1 VNVPASG
8 PNSGLQPSRR
18 PWLVFVVWAVI
29 AVVIG
34 LLTSKATFSPDLRG
48 MLPANDPAFVRE
60 MDFYARQGATRV
72 LALEASGDPQAAR
85 AVLVNAV
92 AELAVLGV
100 KPVEAGGAT
109 AVVRAGEIIST
120 HLPALTTPALLA
132 EIEPQLAPAAL
143 DAYFKA
149 FKERALRPDDSFTAS
164 VARRDLLAI
173 SGRLMQPL
181 VNGLAGS
188 ERDGAFMRHSDG
200 HLLVALEVPFD
211 PQVMSRTEPLMAVV
225 DRLMAEA
232 ETHAV
237 KLEAIGSYRHFRDNL
252 TAVYSDLS
260 SSMPLAI
267 ALIALVLFSLIPNL
281 RALAA
286 LHVPAVLGMVG
297 GVAAV
302 TALGMEV
309 PLPLLG
315 FAAGMLGVAVDYGQ
329 HVIVAIRAGEGAT
342 IWRPLTITWVT
353 TASAFAVLITSS
365 VPGIRC
371 VGIMVV
377 AGLGIAL
384 LSAIFLLP
392 RLTPKMPDH
401 DRWLVLSRPLL
412 AQCQRR
418 PWVNW
423 LLTGLITA
431 ALAPGLMRLSFND
444 NLKSY
449 DGSRPETWRALDQF
463 LARWGSLSSSD
474 FLVSQHAELGTALE
488 QVAAART
495 RIGYPA
501 SVVERMI
508 PGPQAQAANIAA
520 WNSFWQTHA
529 GTFATNLATAAKAN
543 GLRTEAFADTLA
555 LYRPVDSVPPLTVA
569 TWNGSAVERLVGS
582 YFSKLDD
589 DTWQV
594 ASPVMKLKAPEV
606 ARIHDVLGD
615 RSADAPVWL
624 ACREHIGHTLI
635 KVVSE
640 DLTSR
645 SLAIVLVVL
654 LVVSLIER
662 NVRAVAAQLLPPAAA
677 LLWTFGM
684 LGWMGMKLDP
694 FAVLAAA
701 FIGGI
706 GIDSAV
712 FLTHSPR
719 ARTLSPVLVASI
731 TTIVGMLSL
740 LSAQHPTIYTLGRT
754 LLIGMSCCLVAC
766 LLITPAVA
774 RRKPSDAEPSA

>member
-1 VNVPASG
+1 MTD
-8 PNSGLQPSRR
+8 QPSR
-18 PWLVFVVWAVI
+18 PAWHVFLLWSVI
-29 AVVIG
+29 ASVIG
-34 LLTSKATFSPDLRG
+34 ALTAKATFSPDLRG

-72 LALEASGDPQAAR
+72 LALETSGELQASK
-85 AVLVNAV
+85 AVLTRAL
-92 AELAVLGV
+92 AELALLEV
-100 KPVEAGGAT
+100 KPLEAGGPASI
-109 AVVRAGEIIST
+109 VRAGEIIRA
-120 HLPALTTPALLA
+120 HLPALTTPELLA
-132 EIEPQLAPAAL
+132 EIEPQLEPAAL
-143 DAYFKA
+143 DAYLKA
-149 FKERALRPDDSFTAS
+149 FKERALRPDDSFTATA
-164 VARRDLLAI
+164 ARRDLLAL

-181 VNGLAGS
+181 VQGLGGS
-188 ERDGAFMRHSDG
+188 ERDGAFMRHVDG

-211 PQVMSRTEPLMAVV
+211 PQLMSRTVPLMDVV

-232 ETHAV
+232 KTEGVT
-237 KLEAIGSYRHFRDNL
+237 LEAIGSYRHFRDNL

-267 ALIALVLFSLIPNL
+267 ILIALVLFSLIPNL

-286 LHVPAVLGMVG
+286 LHVPALLGMAG

-302 TALGMEV
+302 TALGLDV

-329 HVIVAIRAGEGAT
+329 HVIAAIRAGEGAA

-353 TASAFAVLITSS
+353 TASAFAVLVTSS
-365 VPGIRC
+365 VPGIRV
-371 VGIMVV
+371 VGIMIIV
-377 AGLGIAL
+377 GLGLAL

-392 RLTPKMPDH
+392 CLTPKMPER
-401 DRWLVLSRPLL
+401 DRWLVVSEPLL
-412 AQCQRR
+412 RQCQRR
-418 PWVNW
+418 PWLNW
-423 LLTGLITA
+423 LIVALVTA
-431 ALAPGLMRLSFND
+431 ALAPGLMRLEFND

-449 DGSRPETWRALDQF
+449 DGSRPETWRALEQF
-463 LARWGSLSSSD
+463 LVRWGSLSSSD
-474 FLVSQHAELGTALE
+474 YLVSQHAELGTALDR
-488 QVAAART
+488 VAAARASIT
-495 RIGYPA
+495 YPP
-501 SVVERMI
+501 SVVERLI
-508 PGPQAQAANIAA
+508 PGPQAQAANLAGWNIFWERHAA
-520 WNSFWQTHA
+520 A
-529 GTFATNLATAAKAN
+529 FATNLAIAAKAN
-543 GLRTEAFADTLA
+543 GLRVQAFAETLA
-555 LYRPVDSVPPLTVA
+555 LYQPVKTVPPLTFS
-569 TWNGSAVERLVGS
+569 TWKDSAVEKLVGS
-582 YFSKLDD
+582 YLLKLDD
-589 DTWQV
+589 GTWQV
-594 ASPVMKLKAPEV
+594 ASPVLKLKAPEV
-606 ARIHDVLGD
+606 ERIHTALND
-615 RSADAPVWL
+615 RNADSPVWL

-635 KVVSE
+635 RVVSD

-662 NVRAVAAQLLPPAAA
+662 NVRAVVAQLLPPAAA
-677 LLWTFGM
+677 LLWTFGI
-684 LGWMGMKLDP
+684 LGWMGIKLDP

-740 LSAQHPTIYTLGRT
+740 LSALHPTIYTLGRT

-774 RRKPSDAEPSA
+774 KKRD